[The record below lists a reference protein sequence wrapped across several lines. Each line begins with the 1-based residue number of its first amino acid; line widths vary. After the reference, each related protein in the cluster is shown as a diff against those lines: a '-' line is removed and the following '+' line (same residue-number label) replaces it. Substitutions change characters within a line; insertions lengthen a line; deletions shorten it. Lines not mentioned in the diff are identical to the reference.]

1 RDWSSDVCSS
11 DLGEGKKYKDP
22 KELAKAY
29 ANAEVH
35 ITELRE
41 KLDSYKTSDSR
52 IDEVLE
58 ELRKSKVSTSPEHNS
73 MEEPNVDVEEVVRKV
88 LTAEEQK
95 KLRQT
100 NNVTA
105 WNKLVEHYG
114 SEREARNAINTF
126 TQGKQNLIQ
135 LVDELGAADPE
146 VCFTT
151 ISKSVAKRDDTPNLP
166 GVENTQPA
174 TARVGSGE

>member
-1 RDWSSDVCSS
+1 M
-11 DLGEGKKYKDP
+11 
-22 KELAKAY
+22 
-29 ANAEVH
+29 
-35 ITELRE
+35 
-41 KLDSYKTSDSR
+41 
-52 IDEVLE
+52 
-58 ELRKSKVSTSPEHNS
+58 STSPEHNS

-100 NNVTA
+100 NNITA

-174 TARVGSGE
+174 TARVGSGEFTATKWRELRKKDPKEYERMRPVVAGLVAKYGDAWFNT

>member
-1 RDWSSDVCSS
+1 
-11 DLGEGKKYKDP
+11 
-22 KELAKAY
+22 
-29 ANAEVH
+29 
-35 ITELRE
+35 
-41 KLDSYKTSDSR
+41 
-52 IDEVLE
+52 
-58 ELRKSKVSTSPEHNS
+58 

-151 ISKSVAKRDDTPNLP
+151 ISKSVAKRDDAPNLP

-174 TARVGSGE
+174 TTRVGSGEFTATKWRELRKKDPKEYERMRPVVAGLVAKYGDAWFNT